1 MVGPSGPA
9 LPLPPTRTM
18 TAFTAVIGVV
28 VGLAVGSFLNVVLY
42 RVPRRESVVRPRS
55 RCPGCQTPLADRD
68 NVPVVSWLLLRGRCR
83 TCAMPISARYPLV
96 EAATAAAFG
105 IMAAIW
111 LTPVLQGYG
120 S

>member
-1 MVGPSGPA
+1 
-9 LPLPPTRTM
+9 M

-42 RVPRRESVVRPRS
+42 RVPRRESIVRPRS
-55 RCPGCQTPLADRD
+55 RCPGCHMPLADRD

-83 TCAMPISARYPLV
+83 TCAMPISVRYPLV

-105 IMAAIW
+105 AMAMAW
-111 LTPVLQGYG
+111 VAPMLQGVG